1 MPTIPAKK
9 KAKLKSR
16 MATKSKTLAKKP
28 VARAQAKKRPAAVK
42 AQVTPISDRLD
53 RRVHT
58 DSREYDRR
66 VFVRFDGI
74 TKELV
79 KKAAGSAGL
88 SPYIAHF
95 AAVAAKA
102 GRKTPS
108 DIYGTLAN
116 RDAGVFARFENPS
129 VKQLVKKMADAS
141 GVSLSAYAAHFA
153 LEAATAGKSMP
164 SAEKA
169 VAKAVAAS

>member
-16 MATKSKTLAKKP
+16 MATKSKALAKKP
-28 VARAQAKKRPAAVK
+28 VARAQAKVK

-74 TKELV
+74 GKELV
-79 KKAAGSAGL
+79 KKAAASAGL

-95 AAVAAKA
+95 AAAAAQA
-102 GRKTPS
+102 GRKTPAG
-108 DIYGTLAN
+108 DTIRVATN
-116 RDAGVFARFENPS
+116 RDAGVFARFQSPT